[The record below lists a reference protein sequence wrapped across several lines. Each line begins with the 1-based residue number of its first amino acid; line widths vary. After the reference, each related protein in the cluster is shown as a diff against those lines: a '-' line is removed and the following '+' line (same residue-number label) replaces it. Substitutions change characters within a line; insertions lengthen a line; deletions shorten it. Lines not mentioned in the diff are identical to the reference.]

1 MSYDEHLI
9 SMAGGDGEPD
19 LDAIEARAQAA
30 TEGPWKAQN
39 LERDHGHCGIY
50 WVSVDRPD
58 EIKTVAEVDANDDGV
73 EAIWRMADAEFIANA
88 RTDVPALIA
97 VAREQQAKLDRVE
110 AVHKRRQFNPIADGV
125 HFGQTEFDHN
135 ICDYDHERW
144 PCPTIAAITAT
155 EDGK

>member
-19 LDAIEARAQAA
+19 AITARAERAA
-30 TEGPWKAQN
+30 GALYALSSEADSGTPFA
-39 LERDHGHCGIY
+39 ERHFIARNRYLG
-50 WVSVDRPD
+50 
-58 EIKTVAEVDANDDGV
+58 
-73 EAIWRMADAEFIANA
+73 MADAALA
-88 RTDVPALIA
+88 AADVPALLA
-97 VAREQQAKLDRVE
+97 LVREQHAKLDRVE
-110 AVHKRRQFNPIADGV
+110 AVHKRRQFNPVADGV

-155 EDGK
+155 EEGKCRR

>member
-97 VAREQQAKLDRVE
+97 VAREQQAKLDRVRDLCD
-110 AVHKRRQFNPIADGV
+110 AADRYG
-125 HFGQTEFDHN
+125 
-135 ICDYDHERW
+135 DYHVIQSD
-144 PCPTIAAITAT
+144 TIRAAITAT
-155 EDGK
+155 EEGK